1 MTFERR
7 LDIFTHNWPVPLRML
22 VVSTKAFL
30 FHHGTIRAAAMTYT
44 SFLAVIPFFIL
55 LTAISLSLGLGS
67 FFNTYLPVLDQF
79 FSLGLPLDDIMPL
92 LENTE
97 HIHLRTLGVVGS
109 VSLFITY
116 IFAIGNLEANMNV
129 VWENQM
135 SRPFVKQF
143 AAYTPLLLIAALG
156 FAFFAMFVNHLKSGL
171 LHIAS
176 NTELLTTETIPQIM
190 TTFWTITINV
200 VFIALIF
207 FTIFLLPYRKHHH
220 SYKKLFWPS
229 LLISLAIW
237 VCTCGY
243 LIILIIL
250 QKSLVTRMSLFY
262 GSLAFI
268 PLVLLFAFGFW
279 AIMLYGNCLVWTIYS
294 WPKSGIKKWK
304 WVQPEGYL

>member
-1 MTFERR
+1 MTFEKR
-7 LDIFTHNWPVPLRML
+7 LDILTHNWPVPLRML
-22 VVSTKAFL
+22 IVSTKAFL

-79 FSLGLPLDDIMPL
+79 FALGLPLDDIMPL

-116 IFAIGNLEANMNV
+116 LFAIGNLETNMNV

-143 AAYTPLLLIAALG
+143 AAYTPLLLLAALG

-176 NTELLTTETIPQIM
+176 NTELLTAETVPQVM
-190 TTFWTITINV
+190 TTFWTITVNV

-207 FTIFLLPYRKHHH
+207 FTIFLLPYRKHHQ
-220 SYKKLFWPS
+220 SYRKLFWPS
-229 LLISLAIW
+229 LLVSVAIW

-243 LIILIIL
+243 LFILIVL

-279 AIMLYGNCLVWTIYS
+279 AIMLYGNCLVWTISS
-294 WPKSGIKKWK
+294 WPKSGIKKWN
-304 WVQPEGYL
+304 WVQPEGYM